1 MRACCFLFCLGE
13 AAVAV
18 GGPSARS
25 NATEVLGTLSP
36 APPRT
41 AFLVVG
47 AAYDIRNDVLQRYVE
62 NVVKPYGGQ
71 TRTFALVKA
80 IHWDGKPY
88 DDATTA
94 KLAAMVQKTLR
105 PTDSVVSNKDPTTV
119 ARFGNVSQD
128 AIDCLWPRKGHGK
141 FSEGLTLPPVAG
153 YDKSPTI
160 ETCRKRFVYWWGA
173 MQLAHDMMAKH
184 EARNGTTPFESVI
197 FVRVGVDV
205 LSPIPHFAKIRRD
218 AIYTHRDV
226 PDTFW
231 VMPRAAAAAMLQTT
245 DATVKCV
252 ETPGCCVAMRD
263 CRFKWRV
270 PNALFETETSA
281 APFIHDAGR
290 GSSRASGRASSGWPS
305 RSSGGSASLRTR
317 TSGVTSPAA
326 FGTRDPTSPRRR
338 ASAHPT
344 PFPRRE
350 GSRLPAAAP
359 QPRSSRRGCAGGRLD
374 RNKKSLSTPFA
385 FGRAVER

>member
-226 PDTFW
+226 PVRTPGAPGGFDARCRILFGSCHVPPRPPCSRRLTPRSNASRRP
-231 VMPRAAAAAMLQTT
+231 VRPPPRAARKPDTPPQGAVSRC
-245 DATVKCV
+245 ATV
-252 ETPGCCVAMRD
+252 
-263 CRFKWRV
+263 
-270 PNALFETETSA
+270 
-281 APFIHDAGR
+281 
-290 GSSRASGRASSGWPS
+290 ASSGAS
-305 RSSGGSASLRTR
+305 RMLYSKRKR
-317 TSGVTSPAA
+317 
-326 FGTRDPTSPRRR
+326 PRRR
-338 ASAHPT
+338 SSTTQVVVHPVRLVAQARAG
-344 PFPRRE
+344 PQGPRGDPHRYE
-350 GSRLPAAAP
+350 HA
-359 QPRSSRRGCAGGRLD
+359 RRG
-374 RNKKSLSTPFA
+374 
-385 FGRAVER
+385 